1 MILRHVALTCSSER
15 KSDRFYNNLLGLEK
29 LEPKILPK
37 RLAKAIFDVDSEL
50 LMINYRGEDVHF
62 EIFITGNSK
71 CSAKAIGH
79 VCIEIDNL
87 EVFLKKCD
95 GLVVEVLRIPKGDR
109 LLTFIR
115 DFDGNLFE
123 IK

>member
-62 EIFITGNSK
+62 EIFITGNSTI
-71 CSAKAIGH
+71 A
-79 VCIEIDNL
+79 L
-87 EVFLKKCD
+87 F
-95 GLVVEVLRIPKGDR
+95 R
-109 LLTFIR
+109 LT
-115 DFDGNLFE
+115 
-123 IK
+123 